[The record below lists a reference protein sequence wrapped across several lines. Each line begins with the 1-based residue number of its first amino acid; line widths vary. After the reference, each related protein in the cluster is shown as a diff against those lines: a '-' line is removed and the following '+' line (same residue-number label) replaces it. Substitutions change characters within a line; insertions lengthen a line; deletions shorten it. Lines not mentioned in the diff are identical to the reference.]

1 MLLESPIFRDFNFVG
16 TIGETKPKPVSK
28 SYAINLPG
36 IFFPLDKPMVISL
49 ASRTI

>member
-1 MLLESPIFRDFNFVG
+1 MLLESPIFSDFKFVG